1 MSKVSIYLNARTLEK
16 LICSIFTFLDIFV
29 ILNFK
34 KYYTSIIIYA
44 E

>member
-1 MSKVSIYLNARTLEK
+1 MSKVSIYLNAQTLEK
-16 LICSIFTFLDIFV
+16 LICSIFTSSDILV

-34 KYYTSIIIYA
+34 KYTSIIIYA